1 MSAYVCAA
9 MRKIW
14 RKEGLYHSQ
23 SPTMQSF
30 LAFIDSES
38 DWDRGLQEF
47 REKHYGLFDQIV
59 PPLLQSEDKLLRLLL
74 IRHADVS
81 KRRELNLLK
90 RFAQTADP
98 IRDEPELLA
107 ILSRG
112 HKSLDREIRERA
124 DLTANLRQAV
134 GS

>member
-14 RKEGLYHSQ
+14 RKEGLYQSQ
-23 SPTMQSF
+23 SPTVQSF
-30 LAFIDSES
+30 IAFIDHET
-38 DWDRGLQEF
+38 DWERGLQEF
-47 REKHYGLFDQIV
+47 RAKHYGLFDQVV
-59 PPLLQSEDKLLRLLL
+59 PPLLQSEDKLLRLTL

-90 RFAQTADP
+90 RLAQAADP
-98 IRDEPELLA
+98 LRDEPELRA
-107 ILSRG
+107 ILALG
-112 HKSLDREIRERA
+112 HKSLEREIRERA
-124 DLTANLRQAV
+124 DLTADLRRAV